1 MKFAS
6 TPLFLPLIV
15 LVATVFQPTIAQAN
29 PLPLVK
35 RSDSAVKMLRSFH
48 DRFGCAPQM
57 AEQRIGFARYEI
69 FSAIST
75 CGNKINEVLASSDV
89 NISREELEHLRQLF
103 SAFRVEIDQVEL
115 IQSQAVPL
123 PKYDNKYGSP
133 NTGLRSVV
141 MFMPLESPVLVK
153 RSDAIFQQWEVV
165 REKFGCLPLTSVKT
179 PDVTREEI
187 ASAVNSCYDRVSEFA
202 AGINGR
208 PAASPEDL
216 KMFAPLT
223 TEFSTELAALGRQFA
238 NALLLSAQQF
248 SQTTKSEATVVFPEN
263 SSNPKSIAQANPSQ
277 WVKRSDA
284 IFRQWE
290 LVQDKFGCAY
300 LPRRPLGQPDFTRY
314 EMAAAINACFDR
326 VNELVA
332 GSKDVAFA
340 NADDLRMIEP
350 LMAKF
355 AEEIATLRGRVE
367 PPSSSPPK
375 KSNTEQRSII
385 VYTESGRVL
394 WPYEQF
400 AARTGTSGE
409 YIDPAYDPAKPVPPR
424 KRTPRSIDAWIIPA
438 LKELQS
444 RYGCPNNSIQI
455 TNPSDLSGSRY
466 EVAAIIN
473 ACAEEYHKRGLKLRK
488 IDADDFLNMQRL
500 FPEELVIL
508 QERNREVQ
516 RQRCLAQPC
525 E

>member
-1 MKFAS
+1 MKFAPP
-6 TPLFLPLIV
+6 PLLLPLIV

-29 PLPLVK
+29 PPPLVK

-153 RSDAIFQQWEVV
+153 RSDAIFQQW
-165 REKFGCLPLTSVKT
+165 T
-179 PDVTREEI
+179 PNTM
-187 ASAVNSCYDRVSEFA
+187 
-202 AGINGR
+202 G
-208 PAASPEDL
+208 
-216 KMFAPLT
+216 T
-223 TEFSTELAALGRQFA
+223 TAQLEALER
-238 NALLLSAQQF
+238 NQF
-248 SQTTKSEATVVFPEN
+248 SHTTKSEATVVFSEN
-263 SSNPKSIAQANPSQ
+263 SNPKPIAQANPAPL
-277 WVKRSDA
+277 VKRSDA
-284 IFRQWE
+284 IFHQWTS
-290 LVQDKFGCAY
+290 VRDKFGCVD
-300 LPRRPLGQPDFTRY
+300 LPWTPIANPGFTRY

-326 VNELVA
+326 VSEFVTGMNVA
-332 GSKDVAFA
+332 GMNGLPAASPEDAKT
-340 NADDLRMIEP
+340 LEP
-350 LMAKF
+350 LLTEF
-355 AEEIATLRGRVE
+355 AAEITTLRGRVAAV
-367 PPSSSPPK
+367 SDLASRK
-375 KSNTEQRSII
+375 IV
-385 VYTESGRVL
+385 VYTPSGRTIV
-394 WPYEQF
+394 PYEQF
-400 AARTGTSGE
+400 VWHWPSAE
-409 YIDPAYDPAKPVPPR
+409 YIGPDYDPNAPPR
-424 KRTPRSIDAWIIPA
+424 KPAPRSIDAWIIPA

-444 RYGCPNNSIQI
+444 RYGCPNNRIQI
-455 TNPSDLSGSRY
+455 TNPSDLSSSRY

-473 ACAEEYHKRGLKLRK
+473 ACAEDYHKGGVKLRK

-500 FPEELVIL
+500 FPEELVTL
-508 QERNREVQ
+508 QERNREIQ
-516 RQRCLAQPC
+516 RQKCLAQPC